1 MAKST
6 ATQKPLQ
13 PSQYFETDIL
23 SGYQF
28 FKVFKQ
34 KSASDPERRMILAF
48 LSDAIECFQKYANA
62 GNRRGRTL
70 CANAESWINSRD
82 SSWPYSFE
90 HICDVLDINANYL
103 RIGLMQ
109 WRIHHESGPGTRRR
123 IREPLRYQY
132 RVKQHR
138 VRI

>member
-1 MAKST
+1 MTKST
-6 ATQKPLQ
+6 ATPKPLQ
-13 PSQYFETDIL
+13 ASPFFETDTL

-34 KSASDPERRMILAF
+34 KSASDPERRLMLAV

-62 GNRRGRTL
+62 ENRRGRTL
-70 CANAESWINSRD
+70 YANAESWINSRD

-90 HICDVLDINANYL
+90 QICDVLDINANYL
-103 RIGLMQ
+103 RIGLVQ
-109 WRIHHESGPGTRRR
+109 WRIQHDSGGPRRR

-132 RVKQHR
+132 RVKHHR
-138 VRI
+138 VRL